1 MSNAKASFVVLNLG
15 VLLLNVA
22 CVVVSHGGVAEQVQ
36 AQENAPPKKAVSLDV
51 SELRVVDKDGRVR
64 IKLGS
69 DEEGYPQC
77 VLTDA
82 KGSERMRLRVIADG
96 PEVELFGDGAESA
109 WIHCRSSIP
118 AFSVSDKTGFTKA
131 TLGIESGTPKVMLTR
146 GTGNTINETSGL
158 ALLEVSSA
166 GGRVKLLGNGKESAK
181 LKVKS
186 SFLAGMTDN
195 GNAWAAIYDEDMKV
209 VWQAP

>member
-96 PEVELFGDGAESA
+96 PEVELFGDGAERA
-109 WIHCRSSIP
+109 WVHCRGSTPTI
-118 AFSVSDKTGFTKA
+118 SVNDKTGFTKA
-131 TLGIESGTPKVMLTR
+131 TLGIESGTPKLQLGR
-146 GTGNTINETSGL
+146 GTGDTINERSGL
-158 ALLEVSSA
+158 ALLEVSTA
-166 GGRVKLLGNGKESAK
+166 GGRVRLLGNGKESATS
-181 LKVKS
+181 KVKS
-186 SFLAGMTDN
+186 SFLAGMTEN
-195 GNAWAAIYDEDMKV
+195 GKAWAGIYDEEMKPL
-209 VWQAP
+209 WQAP